1 MLRRRHLRRLVS
13 FLAFVKED
21 TEMRRAVFIG
31 LPAAVVAAVVIAGAP
46 GVGVGHSALAH
57 GVVVGPGSGQS
68 GVPMMGQGMG
78 HGMMGQGMGHGMMG
92 QGIGHG
98 MMGGGTMPGGQG
110 TTGRVTPDVHVTVED
125 ARHFFGHQLTAWGN
139 QRLKLGKVGEKDEDT
154 ITADIV
160 TLDDSLVQRYAIDR
174 HTGVVRAA
182 N

>member
-1 MLRRRHLRRLVS
+1 
-13 FLAFVKED
+13 
-21 TEMRRAVFIG
+21 MRRAVFIG

-98 MMGGGTMPGGQG
+98 MMGGDTMPGGQG